1 MQVKAGTDLKT
12 ISTSQIYYKKGSPSV
27 RSYDSCFYEIG
38 LGSITEQ
45 ERNQLLTGD
54 NNAIAIDVTVT
65 KAKDMNVYLYGGA
78 DRFSATIPIVQ
89 NNEAVSQGQT
99 YRVDSETGFLMVAYP
114 NKEVDTD
121 FEFTYTLSGYY
132 QVELHGGQP

>member
-1 MQVKAGTDLKT
+1 M
-12 ISTSQIYYKKGSPSV
+12 

-38 LGSITEQ
+38 LASITDQ

-65 KAKDMNVYLYGGA
+65 KAKDMNVYLYGGS

-89 NNEAVSQGQT
+89 NNEAVTQGQT

-114 NKEVDTD
+114 N
-121 FEFTYTLSGYY
+121 
-132 QVELHGGQP
+132 